1 MNINKIWFLGLL
13 FISFSC
19 SNNLKKN
26 IYTNKN
32 DTIKKNENIYVFFK
46 HLNKLDSIIVYDK
59 KFQLKEKG
67 DILENIV
74 YFKDSNN
81 EIKKIG
87 SIFNNTF
94 HGNLLIIENKKI
106 KKIIPYI
113 NGKEEGIELSFN
125 ENETL
130 DLLVEYKK
138 DTLSG
143 FSLIFEKN
151 FPKYIRTGNINDVR
165 TSIGVFG
172 KDGVIQ
178 EITCPNINNF
188 DYDIMGKI
196 KKN

>member
-1 MNINKIWFLGLL
+1 MNINKIWFLGFL
-13 FISFSC
+13 FIYFSC

-46 HLNKLDSIIVYDK
+46 RLNKLDSIIVYDK

-87 SIFNNTF
+87 SILNNTF

-113 NGKEEGIELSFN
+113 NGIEDGIELSFN

-130 DLLVEYKK
+130 DMIVEYKK

-143 FSLIFEKN
+143 FSLIFEKT
-151 FPKYIRTGNINDVR
+151 FPKYIRTANINNFR

-188 DYDIMGKI
+188 DYDIIEKI